1 MISRNGSK
9 YLNSKFFKYLYVSLV
24 VAHADCSLTKKGE
37 SKVGDKQSK
46 GEIFVSFFWVGVSLY
61 LFGK

>member
-9 YLNSKFFKYLYVSLV
+9 YLNSSFFKYLYVSLV

-37 SKVGDKQSK
+37 SKAG
-46 GEIFVSFFWVGVSLY
+46 GFLFMGYGVSPF